1 MWNLF
6 NVMQVLA
13 YTRGFV
19 QWPALVDSVVT
30 YIIDANYLETVN
42 KEIMEFGM
50 TEFEVAKSST
60 KDEF

>member
-1 MWNLF
+1 
-6 NVMQVLA
+6 MQVLA

-19 QWPALVDSVVT
+19 QWPAMVDSVVT
-30 YIIDANYLETVN
+30 YIIDAIYLETVN